1 MVQVQYSGDV
11 GSTAGNLAL
20 YVINTSGDFLT
31 TISADSNTTQYFA
44 AGGVSFAAGAS
55 LLPFKSNILFK
66 DFAKTKS
73 TVNNSLSSSR
83 LGFAS
88 AGSKSIGATAGITG
102 TVAYATVR
110 DPRATHIISFSNSN
124 LGISIAG
131 MSHMDELVFTSRTGG
146 SNVGPTLQAFFGG
159 FFDGT
164 TTGTTSSMQ
173 ILYPGTT
180 GTDGITSFSGFTFA
194 GSSLMAQHVKSGST
208 ASVAGLVEI
217 LNTQSVLDKLVDQA
231 TEFAKSQNSIGLTL
245 TVNYGTAGL
254 TAEFLAGDTT
264 SKTKLL
270 TGLILQERLFALNQ
284 LAFNDAANIRG
295 QIFLPFMND
304 NAGSRG
310 LTIDGVSGGTN
321 STSQLQSLIAN
332 MEVKFRTNNDTMRV
346 ITDKLKAVS
355 TIRELVNIV
364 F

>member
-1 MVQVQYSGDV
+1 MAQVPYSGDV

-20 YVINTSGDFLT
+20 YVIDPNGNFLT
-31 TISADSNTTQYFA
+31 TIRGDSNTTQYFT
-44 AGGVSFAAGAS
+44 AGGASFAAGAS

-66 DFAKTKS
+66 DFARNRMSKS
-73 TVNNSLSSSR
+73 NALASSR
-83 LGFAS
+83 LDFSA
-88 AGSKSIGATAGITG
+88 AGSKVQGATSGITG
-102 TVAYATVR
+102 SVIYSTTR
-110 DPRATHIISFSNSN
+110 DPRATHIVSFGNNN

-146 SNVGPTLQAFFGG
+146 SNIGSTLQAFFGG

-164 TTGTTSSMQ
+164 TTGVTNSIQ

-180 GTDGITSFSGFTFA
+180 GAEGITSFEGFTFA
-194 GSSLMAQHVKSGST
+194 GASLMAQHVKSGST
-208 ASVAGLVEI
+208 ASVAAVVKTMSE
-217 LNTQSVLDKLVDQA
+217 TEVLRKLISQAADFARDQ
-231 TEFAKSQNSIGLTL
+231 NNIGLTMH
-245 TVNYGTAGL
+245 VNYGTAGL
-254 TAEFLAGDTT
+254 TAVFVAGDTET
-264 SKTKLL
+264 KTRMLS
-270 TGLILQERLFALNQ
+270 GLIMEERLFALNN
-284 LAFNDAANIRG
+284 LAYNDAANIRG
-295 QIFLPFMND
+295 QAFFPFLSD
-304 NAGSRG
+304 GTSRG

-332 MEVKFRTNNDTMRV
+332 MEIKFRTNNDTIRV